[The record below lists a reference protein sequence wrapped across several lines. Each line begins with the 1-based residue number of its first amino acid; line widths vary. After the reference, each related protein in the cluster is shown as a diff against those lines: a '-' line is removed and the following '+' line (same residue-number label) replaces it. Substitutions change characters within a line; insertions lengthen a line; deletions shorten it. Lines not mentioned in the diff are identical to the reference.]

1 MDYFACIIENL
12 ETKLT
17 HNVQVHEKDN
27 LNIYKWIWEGDVMD
41 DEDDSQCGRRRK
53 ADKNEQTEGNAS
65 IYETVAATSGKV
77 MITTAV

>member
-53 ADKNEQTEGNAS
+53 ADKNE
-65 IYETVAATSGKV
+65 
-77 MITTAV
+77 